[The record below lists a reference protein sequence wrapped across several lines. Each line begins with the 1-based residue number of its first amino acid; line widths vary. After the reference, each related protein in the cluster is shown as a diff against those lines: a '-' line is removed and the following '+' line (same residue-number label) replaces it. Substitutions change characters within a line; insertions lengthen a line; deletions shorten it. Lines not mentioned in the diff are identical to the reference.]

1 MNEPGDTPI
10 PGAHPG
16 PATRK
21 GEETRERIL
30 AVARELIHQHGF
42 KQTGLADILTAS
54 RVPKGSFYFYFRSK
68 EELATELLRRHRVV
82 YREAMER
89 DVFPPGGETIPQLVA
104 FFRGSAQ
111 RQADDGCKS
120 GCMLGNLA
128 AEIGDMHE
136 DLRREVVASFLEMRE
151 ALAAVLARGQARG
164 ELKSDFAPEQAAEFL
179 MSVMEGAVL
188 LAKARREPAAFVAVE
203 FSLARYLETLRN
215 PAPPHSAGPTNGGIA

>member
-1 MNEPGDTPI
+1 MNEPIDTPI
-10 PGAHPG
+10 HGVHPG

-30 AVARELIHQHGF
+30 AVARDLIHQQGF
-42 KQTGLADILTAS
+42 KQTGLADILAAS

-68 EELATELLRRHRVV
+68 EELAIELLRQHRVV

-111 RQADDGCKS
+111 RQADAGCKS

-128 AEIGDMHE
+128 AEIGDIHE
-136 DLRREVVASFLEMRE
+136 DLRREVVASFLEMRD

-188 LAKARREPAAFVAVE
+188 LAKARREPAAFAAVE
-203 FSLARYLETLRN
+203 FSLVRYLETLRN